1 MCKFLKPFPYIPFAY
16 TGAHDTLTLK
26 NLTDKYNMNSDQL
39 DCEVEDGDIIILAGY
54 FDDVEYYLDI
64 LGLTPA
70 EQSDVR
76 RKVSV
81 SGTQIAMKDCL
92 SLWRRHNPS
101 TATLRTLLE
110 TLLSLRKEDIA
121 SKVCMY
127 YCLSRTA
134 LYKNETNG

>member
-1 MCKFLKPFPYIPFAY
+1 MISCHSYAY
-16 TGAHDTLTLK
+16 TGAHGTMNLK

-39 DCEVEDGDIIILAGY
+39 DCEIEGRDIIILAGY
-54 FDDVEYYLDI
+54 FDEVEYYLDI

-81 SGTQIAMKDCL
+81 GGTQIAMKDCL

-110 TLLSLRKEDIA
+110 ILLSLRKEDIA

-127 YCLSRTA
+127 YCL
-134 LYKNETNG
+134 TNS

>member
-1 MCKFLKPFPYIPFAY
+1 MS
-16 TGAHDTLTLK
+16 
-26 NLTDKYNMNSDQL
+26 SDQL
-39 DCEVEDGDIIILAGY
+39 DCEIEDKDVIFLSEY

-76 RKVSV
+76 RKVPV
-81 SGTQIAMKDCL
+81 GGTQIAMKDCL
-92 SLWRRHNPS
+92 LLWKRHNPS
-101 TATLRTLLE
+101 TATLGTLLE

-127 YCLSRTA
+127 YCLTHTA